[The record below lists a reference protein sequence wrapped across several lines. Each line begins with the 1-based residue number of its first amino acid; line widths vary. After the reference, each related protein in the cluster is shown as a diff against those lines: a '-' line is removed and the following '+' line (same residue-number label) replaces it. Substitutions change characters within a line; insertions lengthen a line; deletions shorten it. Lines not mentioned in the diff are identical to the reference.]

1 MSMTSVGATKPGSTV
16 STTFF
21 TGNQPV
27 FLDSGTTL
35 CYLPAA
41 IMAPVIKATGA
52 THHQPGS
59 SQYVVP
65 CSMMNQPGS
74 IEFGFG
80 NLTISIPYKQF
91 LWQAG
96 TDGFGDVVCVLGVME
111 SDPVQKAFVLGDTF
125 LRSAF
130 GELPIPFP
138 FSSSP
143 HFLRKLRN

>member
-1 MSMTSVGATKPGSTV
+1 MEMTSVGATKPGAAV

-21 TGNQPV
+21 TGSQPV

-41 IMAPVIKATGA
+41 IMAPIVKATGA
-52 THHQPGS
+52 TPYQPGS

-65 CSMMNQPGS
+65 CDMMNQPGS

-80 NLTISIPYKQF
+80 NLTISVPYKQF

-96 TDGFGDVVCVLGVME
+96 TDDFGDVVCVLGVME

-130 GELPIPFP
+130 GESLIPLLP
-138 FSSSP
+138 
-143 HFLRKLRN
+143 KLTS